1 MVDAIKESAEM
12 DPSMSSQME
21 ELSHIWERVNHLSS
35 VREAR
40 LQEAFKLVSSCG
52 IVPRGAFRVQ
62 NSVNI
67 IILKTQSKSLPRS
80 LNNNLFTSTHL
91 QMYTFIYSEEIS
103 VTCIYCLFHLFH
115 TFSNVRST
123 VY

>member
-40 LQEAFKLVSSCG
+40 LQEAFKLVSLCV
-52 IVPRGAFRVQ
+52 IVLRGASRVQ

-67 IILKTQSKSLPRS
+67 IILKTRKSKQQIC
-80 LNNNLFTSTHL
+80 F
-91 QMYTFIYSEEIS
+91 
-103 VTCIYCLFHLFH
+103 
-115 TFSNVRST
+115 
-123 VY
+123 